1 MRQLLRLS
9 GVPEENNQLN
19 DAIELEQYMRRTRIA
34 PLAAASALPAASA
47 STGTAHAADEGD
59 IAVLRTE
66 PTPLTVRHASY
77 GCRRLHRAHR
87 APVGARTST

>member
-59 IAVLRTE
+59 IAVLRPE
-66 PTPLTVRHASY
+66 PKRPGSGGTFT
-77 GCRRLHRAHR
+77 
-87 APVGARTST
+87 